1 MKIRTRLALI
11 FILLMI
17 FGVTAVSSFSI
28 MYIRA
33 FLLQSGLEEMIEDA
47 RWMSQS
53 LNQTELTDQLHDELT
68 ELAEAA
74 RYQLHIYDSTGN
86 RLYSGPESISADRNL
101 PDYVVSYFEVSDE
114 NVMLDDDRNDNRIAV
129 FGKIETGAFPGGWF
143 SISQDED
150 LLYEPVATMRWIIYT
165 GMFIS
170 IGIILLVSTFVAR
183 SISRPIVDLSEAASR
198 IADGDISQSI
208 DLNRKDEF
216 GELAES
222 LNQMAEHLQADNER
236 LIKINEKQRQFFAD
250 IAHEIRNP
258 LHTMMGSLE
267 MLELD
272 KLDDDTRKKYVA
284 NARGQAERLS
294 QLFKDIITLQRFDS
308 DRHFIEYSTFDLSTV
323 FKRACNWY
331 QHLAEEKGIQLT
343 CDEAP
348 CEVKADKAK
357 LEQVLDNLL
366 SNAVKFTNEGEVC
379 IRHEEHGDQIRIE
392 VADTGIGIPEEH
404 HHRLFDRF
412 YRTDKARSRDK
423 GGTGL
428 GLAVVKSI
436 LESHGKDI
444 HIEST
449 PGEGTRFYF
458 YLDKA

>member
-17 FGVTAVSSFSI
+17 FGVTGLSSFSI

-33 FLLQSGLEEMIEDA
+33 FLLDSGLENMVEDA
-47 RWMSQS
+47 RWMKQS
-53 LNQTELTDQLHDELT
+53 LNQTEPSDDLHGELT

-74 RYQLHIYDSTGN
+74 RYQLHIYDGAGN
-86 RLYSGPESISADRNL
+86 RLFSGPESGTGTRDL
-101 PDYVVSYFEVSDE
+101 PEYVVRFFDE
-114 NVMLDDDRNDNRIAV
+114 NDEPLKLDDNREDDQIAV
-129 FGKIETGAFPGGWF
+129 FGKIESGAFQGGWY
-143 SISQDED
+143 SISQDEE

-170 IGIILLVSTFVAR
+170 IGVILLVSTIVAR
-183 SISRPIVDLSEAASR
+183 SISRPIVDLSDAASR
-198 IADGDISQSI
+198 IADGDISKSI

-216 GELAES
+216 GELADS
-222 LNQMAEHLQADNER
+222 LNRMAEHLRADNER
-236 LIKINEKQRQFFAD
+236 LMKINEKQRQFFAD

-267 MLELD
+267 MLDLD

-284 NARGQAERLS
+284 NARGQAERLT

-308 DRHFIEYSTFDLSTV
+308 DGHFIEYSTFDLSDV

-331 QHLAEEKGIQLT
+331 QHMAEEKNIQLHCST
-343 CDEAP
+343 ESCQ
-348 CEVKADKAK
+348 VRADKAK
-357 LEQVLDNLL
+357 IEQVLDNLL
-366 SNAVKFTNEGEVC
+366 SNALKFTNEGEVHV
-379 IRHEEHGDQIRIE
+379 RHQDYGDE
-392 VADTGIGIPEEH
+392 VLLEVTDTGIGIPEEH

-444 HIEST
+444 RIEST